1 MIQQIIKVTLLTMHP
16 ANFKKQIATA
26 KLNTI

>member
-1 MIQQIIKVTLLTMHP
+1 MIQQIIKVLLTMHP